1 MKTSDWSFI
10 YKDIK
15 NGDQERTIE
24 LVEKEDIEGKE
35 GEEGGENKEESKLHE
50 GFRKNIA
57 FGTEG
62 STVPALD

>member
-1 MKTSDWSFI
+1 
-10 YKDIK
+10 
-15 NGDQERTIE
+15 
-24 LVEKEDIEGKE
+24 VEKEDIEGKE